1 MLQATSREAPG
12 DQKAKQRPTGSQAG
26 FTCLRMNQ
34 PRTTIFGQAHTIKDV
49 LHILEPAFGAGLPR
63 PTDEQ
68 LARKCLG
75 YYIAACV
82 SQGDV
87 ALLSAMTG
95 NMYSYLRSFTIS
107 AKSCA
112 ASSVNVIAGA
122 QKQFYVTKTISGELG
137 DWVRKIF
144 DLKALVET

>member
-1 MLQATSREAPG
+1 MLQATSREGPG

-87 ALLSAMTG
+87 ALLSVAGFIHHDWQHVFLPEEFHDLCKVMC
-95 NMYSYLRSFTIS
+95 SLLCQCHRWCSEAVLR
-107 AKSCA
+107 
-112 ASSVNVIAGA
+112 N
-122 QKQFYVTKTISGELG
+122 QDNQ
-137 DWVRKIF
+137 R
-144 DLKALVET
+144 